1 MVPLMMQ
8 RGYKPKGW
16 LGLILGT
23 KLYYEFFAAAVDTDD
38 KFMKQMDA
46 LTREIGDRGRVKQT
60 TAGARVVVSEG
71 VPPAPAPA
79 PAPRALAPLVPAPAP
94 APATPPRSAALVP
107 SAATDQGY
115 SPSVHMLPMQ
125 SSSADALGMVERLL
139 DEAKADRAAMEA
151 RLEAKDAKDAKMEA
165 KLAEQRQ
172 EMEAKLEATYAKA
185 AEEKANMEAKMEA
198 KVAELTAPAP
208 AAISDDQ
215 VAALQ
220 ARLEA
225 LNAAKLLSDE
235 VRAPYSNAA
244 TRFTRTIIRHDC
256 GLLLLQV
263 QGCDCVTDVGLTW
276 LGRGCR
282 CLVHLDIKNCSKVRG
297 VWSMVDGGR
306 CPVVV
311 WHGAT
316 LSRLAFA
323 L

>member
-8 RGYKPKGW
+8 HGYKPKGW

-94 APATPPRSAALVP
+94 APATPPRSAALMP
-107 SAATDQGY
+107 SAATDQVY
-115 SPSVHMLPMQ
+115 SPSVQMVPMQ

-151 RLEAKDAKDAKMEA
+151 RLEAKDAKMEA

-235 VRAPYSNAA
+235 VRAPYSSLCIFI
-244 TRFTRTIIRHDC
+244 TPT
-256 GLLLLQV
+256 LV
-263 QGCDCVTDVGLTW
+263 SSKLTH
-276 LGRGCR
+276 
-282 CLVHLDIKNCSKVRG
+282 VHL
-297 VWSMVDGGR
+297 
-306 CPVVV
+306 
-311 WHGAT
+311 A
-316 LSRLAFA
+316 
-323 L
+323 

>member
-94 APATPPRSAALVP
+94 APATPPRSAALMP
-107 SAATDQGY
+107 SAATDQVY
-115 SPSVHMLPMQ
+115 SPSVQMVPMQ

-151 RLEAKDAKDAKMEA
+151 RLEAKDAKMEA

-235 VRAPYSNAA
+235 VRAPYSSLCIFI
-244 TRFTRTIIRHDC
+244 TPT
-256 GLLLLQV
+256 LV
-263 QGCDCVTDVGLTW
+263 SSKLTH
-276 LGRGCR
+276 
-282 CLVHLDIKNCSKVRG
+282 VHL
-297 VWSMVDGGR
+297 
-306 CPVVV
+306 
-311 WHGAT
+311 A
-316 LSRLAFA
+316 
-323 L
+323 

>member
-79 PAPRALAPLVPAPAP
+79 PARAPAPAPRTLAPLAPAPAP

-115 SPSVHMLPMQ
+115 SPSVHMVPMQ

-151 RLEAKDAKDAKMEA
+151 RLEAKDAKMEA

-172 EMEAKLEATYAKA
+172 E
-185 AEEKANMEAKMEA
+185 MEA

-235 VRAPYSNAA
+235 VRAPYSSLCIFITAHTGVKQADSCAFGVNA
-244 TRFTRTIIRHDC
+244 RCRSCLLWRTSWLITWRSSCRH
-256 GLLLLQV
+256 
-263 QGCDCVTDVGLTW
+263 
-276 LGRGCR
+276 RG
-282 CLVHLDIKNCSKVRG
+282 KAS
-297 VWSMVDGGR
+297 
-306 CPVVV
+306 
-311 WHGAT
+311 
-316 LSRLAFA
+316 LSR
-323 L
+323 

>member
-107 SAATDQGY
+107 SAATDQGN
-115 SPSVHMLPMQ
+115 SPSVQMVPMQ

-151 RLEAKDAKDAKMEA
+151 RLEAKDAKMEA

-235 VRAPYSNAA
+235 VRAPYSSLCIFI
-244 TRFTRTIIRHDC
+244 TPT
-256 GLLLLQV
+256 LV
-263 QGCDCVTDVGLTW
+263 SSKLTH
-276 LGRGCR
+276 
-282 CLVHLDIKNCSKVRG
+282 VHL
-297 VWSMVDGGR
+297 
-306 CPVVV
+306 
-311 WHGAT
+311 A
-316 LSRLAFA
+316 
-323 L
+323 

>member
-8 RGYKPKGW
+8 HGYKPKGW

-115 SPSVHMLPMQ
+115 SPSVQMVPMQ

-151 RLEAKDAKDAKMEA
+151 RLEAKDAKMEA

-235 VRAPYSNAA
+235 VRAPYSSLCIFI
-244 TRFTRTIIRHDC
+244 TPT
-256 GLLLLQV
+256 LV
-263 QGCDCVTDVGLTW
+263 SSKLTH
-276 LGRGCR
+276 
-282 CLVHLDIKNCSKVRG
+282 VH
-297 VWSMVDGGR
+297 
-306 CPVVV
+306 
-311 WHGAT
+311 
-316 LSRLAFA
+316 FA
-323 L
+323 